1 MLNKVRYMDVP
12 SIVILIIAIGV
23 PALILLF

>member
-12 SIVILIIAIGV
+12 SIIILIIAIGV